1 MVEDG
6 QPERVES
13 QVDEDH
19 DEEEGD
25 AGAQPCDV
33 PAVEEPA
40 VDVACEE
47 AGDEK
52 AREEDA
58 RAEQGRADEVGGRGD
73 EASLHGAV
81 HRTVDGDWQE
91 AEGDAHEDRL
101 DGKDV
106 REEYRQGHGDTGVDE
121 GLDGES
127 GHEKRPSFPLWYAYR
142 RVPMCRS
149 VAATRNVFDRLPC
162 LQQRDAMPAPQPKGF
177 RPAINSPYTRHLTR
191 KHLLR
196 LFFCIDSC
204 SIAQIVPLG
213 NSSIDR

>member
-1 MVEDG
+1 MIEDG

-19 DEEEGD
+19 DEEEGN
-25 AGAQPCDV
+25 AGAQQCDV
-33 PAVEEPA
+33 PAVEEPT

-47 AGDEK
+47 AGDEE

-58 RAEQGRADEVGGRGD
+58 RAEQCRADEVGGRGD
-73 EASLHGAV
+73 EAGLHGAV
-81 HRTVDGDWQE
+81 HRAVDGDWQE

-101 DGKDV
+101 DGKDIG
-106 REEYRQGHGDTGVDE
+106 EEYRQGHGGAGVDE

-127 GHEKRPSFPLWYAYR
+127 GHEKRPSFPLCV
-142 RVPMCRS
+142 RVESCTDGSQRCC
-149 VAATRNVFDRLPC
+149 NKECLPC

-191 KHLLR
+191 KHLLC